1 MSLDSLS
8 AHYGHLLQGDGSW
21 LAEGLAWTVV
31 VPDEGAL
38 SSEEIAAR
46 LLGGDERPSLTIC
59 DIEEASEGDVAIVE
73 QAGRAAM
80 IVDFSGAGR
89 TWDEDILSRLSAGAQ
104 VWHVSW
110 EVTRNSRLIHAAH
123 GHVVTRIPHLEPVGA
138 PGADVSFAGTELT
151 ALARTLEHPW
161 PATQAMA
168 MAIVE
173 ARTGAHLDSAWLGS
187 FHPVVP
193 VGG

>member
-21 LAEGLAWTVV
+21 LAEGLAWTAVL
-31 VPDEGAL
+31 PEEGSL
-38 SSEEIAAR
+38 SLEEIAAR

-73 QAGRAAM
+73 QSGRAAM

-89 TWDEDILSRLSAGAQ
+89 TWDDDILRRLSAGAQ

-123 GHVVTRIPHLEPVGA
+123 GHVVTRIPHLDPIGA
-138 PGADVSFAGTELT
+138 PGADVSLAGTELT
-151 ALARTLEHPW
+151 ALGRTLDAPW
-161 PATQAMA
+161 PAAQAMA

-173 ARTGAHLDSAWLGS
+173 ERTGAHLDSTWLAS
-187 FHPVVP
+187 SHPAIP
-193 VGG
+193 VDG